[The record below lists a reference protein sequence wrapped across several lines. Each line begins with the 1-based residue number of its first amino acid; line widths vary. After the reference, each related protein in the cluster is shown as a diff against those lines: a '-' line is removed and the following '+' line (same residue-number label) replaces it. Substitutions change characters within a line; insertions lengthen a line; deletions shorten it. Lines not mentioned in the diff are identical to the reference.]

1 MTLPVFHIPYLLQ
14 IFFKNRIWKIPNK
27 DSVYLTFDDGPDEGS
42 TPWIL
47 DLLSKEKVPSTFF
60 CLGSQ
65 IEKHPKLYNDIV
77 IRGHAIGNHTYNHEK
92 GSKTST
98 DTYISSVHK
107 TDALM
112 NSPLFRPPYGRLTK
126 SQSITL
132 KQEGKKIIMW
142 TWNSQDYNQNVSPE
156 SIVKKAAL
164 IRGGDILLFHSNS
177 KSAGHLKKCLP
188 EVIRIIKEKNLKFKT
203 LA

>member
-1 MTLPVFHIPYLLQ
+1 MFLFRVPSLIQTLFGQ
-14 IFFKNRIWKIPNK
+14 RQWKGDDLNC
-27 DSVYLTFDDGPDEGS
+27 VYFTFDDGPDEGC

-126 SQSITL
+126 SQSVTL

>member
-1 MTLPVFHIPYLLQ
+1 MFLFRVPYLIQSLFGQ
-14 IFFKNRIWKIPNK
+14 RQWKGDDLNC
-27 DSVYLTFDDGPDEGS
+27 VYFTFDDGPDEVS

-47 DLLSKEKVPSTFF
+47 DLLGKEKVPSTFF

-65 IEKHPKLYNDIV
+65 IEKHPKLYDDIV
-77 IRGHAIGNHTYNHEK
+77 IKGHAIGNHTYNHEK
-92 GSKTST
+92 GSETST
-98 DTYISSVHK
+98 STYISSVHK
-107 TDALM
+107 TDALVKS
-112 NSPLFRPPYGRLTK
+112 NLFRPPYGRITK
-126 SQSITL
+126 NQCISL
-132 KQEGKKIIMW
+132 KLEGKKIIMW

-164 IRGGDILLFHSNS
+164 IKGGDILLFHSNS
-177 KSAGHLKKCLP
+177 KSAEKLKRCLP